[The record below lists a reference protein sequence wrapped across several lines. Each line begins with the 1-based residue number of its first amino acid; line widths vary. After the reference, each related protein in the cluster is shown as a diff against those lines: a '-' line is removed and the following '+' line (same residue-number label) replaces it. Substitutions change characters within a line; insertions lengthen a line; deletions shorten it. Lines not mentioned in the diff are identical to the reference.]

1 MAEESLDIT
10 SNANELA
17 EAMLTASRSVV
28 RTCMQIRPS
37 EHVLI
42 VTDPDCSEVGQSLY
56 EAAAE
61 VTDRVLLM
69 MMPPSQK
76 KRAEPP
82 DPVAELMR
90 QQDVVL
96 IATKN
101 SLTHTRARRN
111 ASKENAR
118 IASMPGITSEI
129 LATGCL
135 LYTSPSPRDS

>member
-1 MAEESLDIT
+1 MAEESLEISSDT
-10 SNANELA
+10 DEMA

-37 EHVLI
+37 EHVLV
-42 VTDPDCSEVGQSLY
+42 VTDPECSEVGQSLY

-69 MMPPSQK
+69 MMPPSHK
-76 KRAEPP
+76 KGAEPP

-96 IATKN
+96 IATKS
-101 SLTHTRARRN
+101 SLTPV
-111 ASKENAR
+111 S
-118 IASMPGITSEI
+118 
-129 LATGCL
+129 
-135 LYTSPSPRDS
+135 YTHLTLPTNREV

>member
-1 MAEESLDIT
+1 MNDDLLRGTKQMAEESLDIT

-69 MMPPSQK
+69 LS
-76 KRAEPP
+76 
-82 DPVAELMR
+82 
-90 QQDVVL
+90 L
-96 IATKN
+96 I
-101 SLTHTRARRN
+101 H
-111 ASKENAR
+111 
-118 IASMPGITSEI
+118 I
-129 LATGCL
+129 
-135 LYTSPSPRDS
+135 